1 MFGQKY
7 MIANL
12 SFSSGYSLI
21 YSVTCTVFNFKR
33 SSGSVDRLACVGQ
46 WLEFACGGSPAF
58 LLDAGARLPLL
69 LDLSKYNLHRKI
81 SISAG
86 SVF

>member
-1 MFGQKY
+1 MK
-7 MIANL
+7 IDL
-12 SFSSGYSLI
+12 SSSSGYSLI

-33 SSGSVDRLACVGQ
+33 GSGSVDRLACVGH

-58 LLDAGARLPLL
+58 LLDAGARLLLL